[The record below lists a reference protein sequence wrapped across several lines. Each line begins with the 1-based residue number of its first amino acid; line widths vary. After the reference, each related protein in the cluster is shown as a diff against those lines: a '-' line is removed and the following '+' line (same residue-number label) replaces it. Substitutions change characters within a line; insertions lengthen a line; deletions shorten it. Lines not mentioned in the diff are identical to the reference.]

1 MPGPVNVRSPI
12 KVTIHAS
19 HRNGI
24 CIECLTQ
31 MEVKE
36 VDIGEGKIKKRVICP
51 KCGGMIGQLIAKP
64 TSIQGPAA
72 PQCVRFK
79 CLWKFA
85 MDSLFIGFLSSYH
98 GRRLAYAE
106 MNRPEKGKKILEKY
120 RTGEPA
126 PKTIWQAIYAIIELK
141 FRR

>member
-1 MPGPVNVRSPI
+1 MPDKITTNRKL
-12 KVTIHAS
+12 KVIIHAS

-24 CIECLTQ
+24 CIECLSQ

-36 VDIGEGKIKKRVICP
+36 VDIGEGRIRKRVVCP

-64 TSIQGPAA
+64 ISIQGPDSPRCA
-72 PQCVRFK
+72 RFK

-106 MNRPEKGKKILEKY
+106 MNRPENKRILEKY

-126 PKTIWQAIYAIIELK
+126 PKTIRQAILAIIELK
-141 FRR
+141 CRR